1 MSSNA
6 PWRVRPAAHNW
17 RVLCGRDR
25 ELSDLGEHVAAAEHT
40 ARLVVLTGEPGIGKT
55 ALLRDLTQRH
65 GAWWA
70 LGASWETDL
79 PGGVLAQ
86 LMQDDVPDDPLDG
99 AAHLVDHVRAAG
111 VRLLLVDDAHH
122 ADVESLQA
130 LSTLVRHQRDLP
142 VLVVLA
148 TQSVDALPIPLAADD
163 VVELTGLP
171 VAAVVE
177 LARLRGI
184 TLHPTLADRLTRHA
198 GGNPRDV
205 LALFDEVPASAWAR
219 LDSSLPAPRHV
230 VERVATQ
237 LDSCGPAG
245 RALVQAL
252 AVLGATGGGDATDA
266 TDTVTLAE
274 AADLAGLSGPSE
286 PLAALD
292 EAVDAGLV
300 THVVH
305 FEPRLTDRLTGPA
318 VLTLLGARATAE
330 AHRRAAEVIADPRRR
345 LRHRV
350 AAAAAPDEA
359 LAGEVDALARA
370 SGADGAWALAATLF
384 HDASRLTSDPLLRDE
399 RLTRSVDALVAAG
412 DCGAAAQLIPVV
424 ESLRETPLRN
434 AVLAYLAIL
443 RGRAT
448 EAEVR
453 LRRAWDIV
461 NAERDP
467 ETAALIAQRYVLH
480 SLVRGRGTELV
491 RWADTALR
499 LADRESPTAVES
511 AAVRGLGLAAAGRAE
526 QATAAYDELAERITH
541 GAQAQRVTLGRGW
554 LQLIRDDVDGA
565 RSNLESAIATANLGG
580 SSRITLWAM
589 AWLARA
595 HFVSGDWDAAL
606 ATVVSGRDLAASSG
620 ITITTPLL
628 EWIAAQISALRGDWD
643 TAHAAVQAADRVTQD
658 YEMMRIPTIL
668 ARAQVAEAEADYPK
682 VRRVLEP
689 LAALA
694 ARAPGTVLTEPGYW
708 PWPDV
713 LANALVIGGALDEAD
728 EFLRPHEEVAR
739 ERGHRSAMAR
749 LGYARG
755 RLLGARGELSAA
767 RARFEESLALLDGL
781 PLRYDRARV
790 NFAYGQ
796 TLRRAGKRRDAD
808 AVIATA
814 RDLYLSL
821 GAHTY
826 VARCD
831 RELKAGGLHQ
841 LRGSR
846 DSVELTP
853 QEDAVTALVAQGLS
867 NREVAAE
874 LYVSPKT
881 VQYHLT
887 RVYAKLGVR
896 SRAELAAL
904 RR

>member
-1 MSSNA
+1 M
-6 PWRVRPAAHNW
+6 RTGAHNW

-25 ELSDLGEHVAAAEHT
+25 ELGKLGEHVAAAERA

-55 ALLRDLTQRH
+55 ALLRELSQRH
-65 GAWWA
+65 SAWWA
-70 LGASWETDL
+70 LGAEWESDL

-86 LMQDDVPDDPLDG
+86 LIQDDIPDDPLDG

-111 VRLLLVDDAHH
+111 VRLVLVDDAHH

-148 TQSVDALPIPLAADD
+148 TLSPAALPVPLATAES
-163 VVELTGLP
+163 VELTGLS
-171 VAAVVE
+171 VSAVVE

-184 TLHPTLADRLTRHA
+184 TIHPTLADRLTRHTA
-198 GGNPRDV
+198 GNPRDV
-205 LALFDEVPASAWAR
+205 LALFDEVPPSAWAR
-219 LDSSLPAPRHV
+219 LDSALPAPRHV

-237 LDSCGPAG
+237 LQACGPAG
-245 RALVQAL
+245 RALVEAL
-252 AVLGATGGGDATDA
+252 AVLGAPGDAA
-266 TDTVTLAE
+266 TWDGVTLAE
-274 AADLAGLSGPSE
+274 AAELAGLTGSSE
-286 PLAALD
+286 SLSALD
-292 EAVDAGLV
+292 EAVAAGLV

-305 FEPRLTDRLTGPA
+305 FEPRLRDRLTGSA
-318 VLTLLGARATAE
+318 VLTLLGAHAAAE
-330 AHRRAAEVIADPRRR
+330 AHRRAAEVISDPRRR

-350 AAAAAPDEA
+350 AATAAPDEA
-359 LAGEVDALARA
+359 LAAEVDALART
-370 SGADGAWALAATLF
+370 SGADGAWAQAATLF

-412 DCGAAAQLIPVV
+412 DCGAAAQLIPMI

-461 NAERDP
+461 NPERDP
-467 ETAALIAQRYVLH
+467 ETAALVAQRHVLH
-480 SLVRGRGTELV
+480 WLIRGRGSDLV

-499 LADRESPTAVES
+499 LADRESPTAIES
-511 AAVRGLGLAAAGRAE
+511 AAIRGLGLAAAGRPD
-526 QATAAYDELAERITH
+526 QATAAYDDLAEHIAH
-541 GAQAQRVTLGRGW
+541 GAQAQRVTMGRGW

-580 SSRITLWAM
+580 SSRITLWGM

-595 HFVSGDWDAAL
+595 HFVCGDWDAAL
-606 ATVVSGRDLAASSG
+606 DTVASGRDLAAASG

-628 EWIAAQISALRGDWD
+628 EWTAAQINALRGDWD
-643 TAHAAVQAADRVTQD
+643 AAHTAVQAADKVTQD
-658 YEMMRIPTIL
+658 YEMMRIPTLL
-668 ARAQVAEAEADYPK
+668 ARAQVAETEADYPK

-694 ARAPGTVLTEPGYW
+694 ARAPGTALTEPGYW

-713 LANALVIGGALDEAD
+713 LANALVIDGALDEAD
-728 EFLRPHEEVAR
+728 EFLRPHEQVAR

-755 RLLGARGELSAA
+755 RLLGARAELAAA
-767 RARFEESLALLDGL
+767 RDRFEESLALLDGL
-781 PLRYDRARV
+781 PLRYDRARI

-796 TLRRAGKRRDAD
+796 TLRRAGKRREAD

>member
-1 MSSNA
+1 
-6 PWRVRPAAHNW
+6 
-17 RVLCGRDR
+17 VLPGRDR
-25 ELSDLGEHVAAAEHT
+25 EVGRLDDHVAAAGHG
-40 ARLVVLTGEPGIGKT
+40 ARLVVLTGAPGSGKT
-55 ALLRDLTQRH
+55 AMLRDLAQRH
-65 GAWWA
+65 PAWWA
-70 LGASWETDL
+70 LGAEWESDL

-86 LMQDDVPDDPLDG
+86 LVQDDVPDDPLDG

-111 VRLLLVDDAHH
+111 VRLLLIDDAHH

-148 TQSVDALPIPLAADD
+148 TRAVDALPVPVTADD
-163 VVELTGLP
+163 VVGLTGLP
-171 VAAVVE
+171 VAAVIE

-184 TLHPTLADRLTRHA
+184 TIHPTLADRLTRHT

-219 LDSSLPAPRHV
+219 LDSALPAPQHT
-230 VERVATQ
+230 VERVAAQ
-237 LDSCGPAG
+237 LSACGPGG
-245 RALVQAL
+245 RALVEAL
-252 AVLGATGGGDATDA
+252 AVLGETGTVAT
-266 TDTVTLAE
+266 TLAE
-274 AADLAGLSGPSE
+274 AAELAGLTE

-292 EAVDAGLV
+292 DAVAAGLV
-300 THVVH
+300 SHVVP
-305 FEPRLTDRLTGPA
+305 FEPRLRDRLTGAA
-318 VLTLLGARATAE
+318 VLTLLGARASAA
-330 AHRRAAEVIADPRRR
+330 AHRRAAEIITDPQRR

-350 AAAAAPDEA
+350 AAAAAPDET
-359 LAGEVDALARA
+359 LADEVDALARA
-370 SGADGAWALAATLF
+370 SGSEGAWAQAATLF

-399 RLTRSVDALVAAG
+399 RITRSVDALVAAG
-412 DCGAAAQLIPVV
+412 DCGAAAQLVPVV

-453 LRRAWDIV
+453 LRRAWNIV
-461 NAERDP
+461 NSERDP

-480 SLVRGRGTELV
+480 SLVRGRGAELV

-499 LADRESPTAVES
+499 LADPGSPTAVES
-511 AAVRGLGLAAAGRAE
+511 AAIRGLGLAAAGRPE
-526 QATAAYDELAERITH
+526 RATAAYDDLAERITH
-541 GAQAQRVTLGRGW
+541 GAQAQRVTMGRGW
-554 LQLIRDDVDGA
+554 LQLIRDEVDTA
-565 RSNLESAIATANLGG
+565 RSNLESAIATASLGG
-580 SSRITLWAM
+580 SSRITLWSM
-589 AWLARA
+589 GWLARA

-606 ATVVSGRDLAASSG
+606 ATVATGRDLAASSG
-620 ITITTPLL
+620 IVITTPLL
-628 EWIAAQISALRGDWD
+628 EWTAAQINALRGEWD
-643 TAHAAVQAADRVTQD
+643 AADASVQAADKVTQD
-658 YEMMRIPTIL
+658 YEMMRIPSIL
-668 ARAQVAEAEADYPK
+668 ARAQVAEADADYPK

-689 LAALA
+689 LAAMA
-694 ARAPGTVLTEPGYW
+694 AKAPGTALTEPGYF
-708 PWPDV
+708 PWPDM
-713 LANALVIGGALDEAD
+713 LANALVIDGALDEAD
-728 EFLRPHEEVAR
+728 QFLRPHEELAR
-739 ERGHRSAMAR
+739 RRGHRSAMAR

-755 RLLGARGELSAA
+755 RLLGARGELAAA
-767 RARFEESLALLDGL
+767 RARFDESLALLEGL
-781 PLRYDRARV
+781 PLRYDRARI
-790 NFAYGQ
+790 NFSYGQ
-796 TLRRAGKRRDAD
+796 TLRRAGKRREAD
-808 AVIATA
+808 TLITAA

-826 VARCD
+826 VARCE

-841 LRGSR
+841 MRGSR
-846 DSVELTP
+846 HSVELTP